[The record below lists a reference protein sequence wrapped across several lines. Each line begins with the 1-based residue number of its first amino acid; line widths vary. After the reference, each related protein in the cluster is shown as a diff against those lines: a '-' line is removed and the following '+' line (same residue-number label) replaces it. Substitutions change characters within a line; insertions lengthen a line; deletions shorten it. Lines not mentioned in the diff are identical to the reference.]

1 MSRTTNLMAMLGCL
15 LLTALVASAQSKPP
29 VSLEQFTRRVP
40 DRVQA
45 EDGTKGDMVKFVLVG
60 TREQVEA
67 ALAAAGWK
75 KVDRNKTEAA
85 LAAVP
90 PPHQKK
96 PYTELP
102 MSELFLFGRAQDY
115 GYARAEPLA
124 VVAERHHFR
133 LWGAPRLTTN
143 GKVIWV
149 GAGTHDTGFEE
160 DKRTGQVTHKID
172 PEVDK
177 ERDFLRESLAAAGK
191 IAGWGHILPPEP
203 VREASTA
210 PGGAHPR
217 PGPGPPSSSYK
228 R

>member
-1 MSRTTNLMAMLGCL
+1 MSKTTNLVARLGCL
-15 LLTALVASAQSKPP
+15 LLTALVAGAQSKPP
-29 VSLEQFTRRVP
+29 VSLEHFTRRVP

-45 EDGTKGDMVKFVLVG
+45 EDGTPGDMVNFVLVG

-75 KVDRNKTEAA
+75 KVDRTKTEAA
-85 LAAVP
+85 VRAVLNTI
-90 PPHQKK
+90 QKK

-102 MSELFLFGRAQDY
+102 MSELFLFGRAQDF

-133 LWGAPRLTTN
+133 LWEAPWLTTN

-160 DKRTGQVTHKID
+160 DKRTGKVTHKID

-177 ERDFLRESLAAAGK
+177 ERDFLRESLKAAGK
-191 IAGWGHILPPEP
+191 IAGWGHVLPPEP
-203 VREASTA
+203 VREATTA
-210 PGGAHPR
+210 HGGPYR
-217 PGPGPPSSSYK
+217 SDGRILVVILK
-228 R
+228 